1 MPNARTI
8 RMLTAQ
14 TLISGLTILALAACD
29 DSPAAPTIAP
39 LVPTLAKTP
48 EGGAYSG
55 VFADGAGDKL
65 RSDGRGAYLQSDSDC
80 TASLG
85 YRGTG
90 LYQLRT
96 IQNSGV
102 CKAQLRG
109 TWRYFTIDLGAAV
122 VDLDQDGVAEVIELA
137 PGRLMA
143 SGALGVRATSSP
155 ITIFIFKV
163 LPDGSTT
170 EDAAW
175 TLTFNAPVPVSGSG
189 VRVLQ
194 ALLSNAWATIS
205 NGAGVSITVDLPFK
219 LTMSPQ

>member
-1 MPNARTI
+1 MLSAR
-8 RMLTAQ
+8 
-14 TLISGLTILALAACD
+14 TLISGLTILGLLACD
-29 DSPAAPTIAP
+29 DSPAAPTIVS

-48 EGGAYSG
+48 SDGPYAG

-65 RSDGRGAYLQSDSDC
+65 RSDGAGAYLQSDPNC
-80 TASLG
+80 TTSWG

-96 IQNSGV
+96 IQNTGV
-102 CKAQLRG
+102 CKARLRG
-109 TWRYFTIDLGAAV
+109 TWRYFTIDLGAGV
-122 VDLDQDGVAEVIELA
+122 VDLDQDGVAEAIELA

-194 ALLSNAWATIS
+194 ALPGNAGAIIT
-205 NGAGVSITVDLPFK
+205 NAAGVSITVDLPFK
-219 LTMSPQ
+219 LTLSPQ